1 MITDYILFY
10 VKINDTD
17 LRVPDVVPCKQGI
30 EHSVT

>member
-10 VKINDTD
+10 VIINDAD
-17 LRVPDVVPCKQGI
+17 LRVPEVGPCKHGI